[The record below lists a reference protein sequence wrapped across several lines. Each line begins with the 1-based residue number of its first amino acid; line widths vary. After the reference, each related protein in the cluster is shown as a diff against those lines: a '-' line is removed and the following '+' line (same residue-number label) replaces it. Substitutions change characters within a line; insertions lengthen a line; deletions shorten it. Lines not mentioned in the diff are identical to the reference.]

1 MRITQSYTDRK
12 YLKNNNRVLTNQT
25 HSMQK
30 IWSQMDYFR
39 ASENSI
45 NASKAM
51 VVRKSLQDIGMY
63 QANLKSSQGLYKA
76 AEKDL
81 YTIANKIYIE
91 ASTKL
96 DQACNGTY
104 SQSELDDIALDLDHF
119 AEQALT
125 TMNGDYA
132 ERKIFGGTNNSSP
145 AFATLKEDDGI
156 TDKLDPVTGH
166 KIVTYNGIIVED
178 ISADGKLYR
187 NRTDKDAY
195 DAAVAA
201 GDDTVMRVAYDRG
214 YDTEIDE
221 ATYNTIAAADP
232 ESVRDEMREVKT
244 EISAAD
250 YDAITDPAEK
260 AKYTEETNKAGEKI
274 YTKTEEQ
281 HKYYQTNYRYFTR
294 EAATKDDYDK
304 SNFDGTILK
313 ETSEIAGSEI
323 TEADYGLL
331 TDDEKA
337 QYIEKIDAAGTKTYV
352 KTEDKY
358 YKLYTEK
365 VPGTDPIYVDVG
377 LGIKYNKDGE
387 VQIGTAI
394 DINMNG
400 AKITGT
406 GFRTNEKVVNSKYI
420 ESDPFSEKSY
430 DMQFSNNFVQLLYDA
445 ADALRGGDI
454 SRANATIDLL
464 NNANNGILTEIT
476 SLGAEQRATE
486 FYLDKDEEYETTL
499 KERQNE
505 VEGVD
510 MKTEI
515 TNLDAMEAA
524 YNALLQLSSRV
535 LPKSIFDF
543 I

>member
-178 ISADGKLYR
+178 ISSNGKYYR

-195 DAAVAA
+195 DAAVAV

-304 SNFDGTILK
+304 SNFDGTIAK
-313 ETSEIAGSEI
+313 ETVEVDRIDETTYNALDPDAQAEYTEI
-323 TEADYGLL
+323 T
-331 TDDEKA
+331 DDA
-337 QYIEKIDAAGTKTYV
+337 GNTVYI

-377 LGIKYNKDGE
+377 LGIKYDDGK
-387 VQIGTAI
+387 VRVGTAI
-394 DINMNG
+394 DINLNG

-510 MKTEI
+510 METEI

>member
-178 ISADGKLYR
+178 ISSNGKYYR

-195 DAAVAA
+195 DAAVAV

-214 YDTEIDE
+214 YDTEIDK
-221 ATYNTIAAADP
+221 ATYDGIAANDP

-244 EISAAD
+244 EITKAEYEA
-250 YDAITDPAEK
+250 DPANPAFSEEDG
-260 AKYTEETNKAGEKI
+260 KYF
-274 YTKTEEQ
+274 KTEEQ

-304 SNFDGTILK
+304 SNFDGTIAK
-313 ETSEIAGSEI
+313 ETVEVDRIDETTYNALDPDAQAEYTEI
-323 TEADYGLL
+323 T
-331 TDDEKA
+331 DDA
-337 QYIEKIDAAGTKTYV
+337 GNTVYI

-406 GFRTNEKVVNSKYI
+406 GFRTNEKVINSKYI

-510 MKTEI
+510 METEI

>member
-178 ISADGKLYR
+178 ISADGKYYR

-214 YDTEIDE
+214 YDTEIDK
-221 ATYNTIAAADP
+221 ATYDGIAANDP

-394 DINMNG
+394 DINLNG

-406 GFRTNEKVVNSKYI
+406 GFRTNEKVINSKYI

-499 KERQNE
+499 KERQND

-510 MKTEI
+510 MDKEI